1 MGNSCAFY
9 SIAAYENCMYGVC
22 GLYVRRA
29 WVVCKACVSCSRG
42 VRRLHVRRSKIS
54 DSQSENLYYKSH

>member
-29 WVVCKACVSCSRG
+29 WVVCKACVSCM
-42 VRRLHVRRSKIS
+42 
-54 DSQSENLYYKSH
+54 

>member
-29 WVVCKACVSCSRG
+29 WVVCTACVSCMYG
-42 VRRLHVRRSKIS
+42 VCELLARRT
-54 DSQSENLYYKSH
+54 